1 MRRWDREKFPNQDS
15 NLGRLKRSG
24 TICQHTAHET
34 IGASLLGCP
43 IETSIRHYFSIL
55 LLSICQLSKQCTF
68 PPTDILHVFTMFSL
82 EMLAQQLGNH
92 KLFTKAL
99 VFPAQNSLFCSGNGH
114 WPGTLTRTRTM
125 YVEKGYRTVTS
136 KVIQTIKSS
145 SAVELNAME

>member
-15 NLGRLKRSG
+15 NLGRLKSSG

-99 VFPAQNSLFCSGNGH
+99 VFPGPELSFLQWKWTLAGNPDPNQNHVRG
-114 WPGTLTRTRTM
+114 
-125 YVEKGYRTVTS
+125 KGVPNRDEQSNTNH
-136 KVIQTIKSS
+136 KKFKCC
-145 SAVELNAME
+145 